1 MADGQGPT
9 GHRHVCA
16 VHNREFKHMM
26 KVVKFIPMFAVVLIL
41 YNIVAFAT
49 DTLVNDTVLFT
60 LPFGGDAGMPFKMGE
75 LLIFVGVLC
84 LYLEIFKSTAT
95 SDSAIVE
102 HVLSIVVFIIF
113 VIELIMVERAA
124 TTTFLILAMMS
135 MLDVVGGMTIT
146 LKGARKDSTF
156 NRG

>member
-1 MADGQGPT
+1 M
-9 GHRHVCA
+9 
-16 VHNREFKHMM
+16 HNREMQQAM
-26 KVVKFIPMFAVVLIL
+26 KVLKFIPMFAIVLIL

-49 DTLVNDTVLFT
+49 ETIANQTVLFS
-60 LPFGGDAGMPFKMGE
+60 LPFGGENGMPFTMNE
-75 LLIFVGVLC
+75 LLIFIGVLC

-102 HVLSIVVFIIF
+102 HVLSIAVFIIF
-113 VIELIMVERAA
+113 IIELIMVEKAA

-146 LKGARKDSTF
+146 LKSARRDMSVAH
-156 NRG
+156 